1 MFGGLRLQR
10 GETTILRFRTR
21 QTAALLAYLAY
32 FPRPHS
38 RESLVEQFWPESPPD
53 KGRNNLRVA
62 LTSLRHQLEPPD
74 VQPGTSILANHRW
87 VQLQPNI
94 ITTDVRAFEDALVQA
109 TQNPLEQESHLAA
122 ALSLYD
128 GPLLPGFYDSWIP
141 LEENRLEE
149 LFLDAA
155 RRLVS
160 LHLDRGDQI
169 TARQWLHH
177 VARVAPHRTEVQK
190 WIENLSLPDR
200 AKSSFPSQNNKH
212 DQKESQQGEI
222 CIGSHSSPVSTRLT
236 GSTTLTGRTTLP
248 ASFNRFFG
256 RESEI
261 ACVSRLLK
269 AADSRLVTLTGSGGC
284 GKTRLAIEIVRQQ
297 YEQNQQA
304 GASSQALG
312 PSVFFV
318 PLADVTDAAFIGDAL
333 VAALALPPSSS
344 TTLSPASAP
353 ALGRVIEALKHH
365 AECLLLLDNFEH
377 LLPSGALIVQQLLQQ
392 VPALHCLVTTRQSLG
407 LPGESE
413 VVIGPMEVP
422 RKNESDP
429 ARLHQ
434 LPAVRLFVDRA
445 QARRADFQIT
455 LHNAVALSELIRRLE
470 GMPIALELC
479 AAQSR
484 VLSPRQILAQL
495 ESQKNDPLGL
505 LATRLGTRH
514 NSLRATFQW
523 SYGLLTPPLQQVF
536 RSLSVFRGGF
546 SIEAAGAVCHENLVL
561 PALAFLRDASLV
573 QSSEI
578 VVAPDHS
585 EMRFSLLETVRA
597 FAEEKLSAEERAEI
611 GARHA
616 SHYLELAETIKA
628 APYGSMPGWNSI
640 LEREQD
646 NFWAALQWS
655 STGCSEWAL
664 RLVPALN
671 DYWLSYQPAHGRKAA
686 EQLASLILGN
696 TIEGF
701 TALQGQV
708 LRHAGELALR
718 GHDFSNAHLWLEAS
732 LSLAQT
738 AQDLGGQAA
747 TLSSLGL
754 LVLEE
759 HHLDQAHR
767 YFEQA
772 LELGR
777 EHNEPAGLA
786 WMLRHRGALM
796 REQGNYQAAQE
807 CLQESLAL
815 FQTAQDN
822 NGVAW
827 VRLNLASL
835 LAVQDNWEEAKTLC
849 DEALAY
855 FRLRS
860 HKSGLM
866 WTLHQRGEIAR
877 HLSEPNAR
885 ELLEESLA
893 LAHQLDDQTA
903 INFCLNSL
911 ESLPNPEN

>member
-38 RESLVEQFWPESPPD
+38 RESLVEQFWPDSAPD

-74 VQPGTSILANHRW
+74 VLAGTSILANHRW
-87 VQLQPNI
+87 VQIQPNI
-94 ITTDVRAFEDALVQA
+94 ITTDVRCFENALAQA

-155 RRLVS
+155 RRLVA
-160 LHLDRGDQI
+160 LHLDREDQT

-177 VARVAPHRTEVQK
+177 VARVAPHREEVQK
-190 WIENLSLPDR
+190 WIGNPSMPDR
-200 AKSSFPSQNNKH
+200 LKTPIPLQNGKTKQSKLQLVKPFTVPTPSTA
-212 DQKESQQGEI
+212 
-222 CIGSHSSPVSTRLT
+222 SPRVTSP
-236 GSTTLTGRTTLP
+236 TTLP

-256 RESEI
+256 RESEM
-261 ACVSRLLK
+261 ACVRGLLQTAHSRLI
-269 AADSRLVTLTGSGGC
+269 TLTGPGGC
-284 GKTRLAIEIVRQQ
+284 GKTRLALEIVRQQ
-297 YEQNQQA
+297 VEQNQQDLDLGQA
-304 GASSQALG
+304 SQASG
-312 PSVFFV
+312 SSIFFV
-318 PLADVTDAAFIGDAL
+318 PLADVTDAAFISDAL

-344 TTLSPASAP
+344 TMSPASAP
-353 ALGRVIEALKHH
+353 ALSGVIEALSHH
-365 AECLLLLDNFEH
+365 GECLLLLDNFEH

-392 VPALHCLVTTRQSLG
+392 VLSLRCLITTRQRLG

-413 VVIGPMEVP
+413 VPIGPMEVP
-422 RKNESDP
+422 AKEESDP

-434 LPAVRLFVDRA
+434 LPSVRLFVDRA
-445 QARRADFQIT
+445 QARRPDFQIT
-455 LHNAVALSELIRRLE
+455 PHNAVALTQLIRRLE

-495 ESQKNDPLGL
+495 ENQESDPLEL
-505 LATRLGTRH
+505 NPARLGTRH
-514 NSLRATFQW
+514 NSLRATFEW

-536 RSLSVFRGGF
+536 RSLALFRGGF
-546 SIEAAGAVCHENLVL
+546 SIEAANAVCHENLVL

-597 FAEEKLSAEERAEI
+597 FAEEKLTADEHADI
-611 GARHA
+611 AARHA
-616 SHYLELAETIKA
+616 AHYLELAESIKA
-628 APYGSMPGWNSI
+628 APYGSLPGWNSI

-655 STGCSEWAL
+655 SNNRPEQAL
-664 RLVPALN
+664 RFVPALN
-671 DYWLSYQPAHGRKAA
+671 DYWLSYQPTHGRKAA
-686 EQLASLILGN
+686 EQLASLILN
-696 TIEGF
+696 DAIEDF
-701 TALQGQV
+701 TALQSQV
-708 LRHAGELALR
+708 LRQAGELALR
-718 GHDFSNAHLWLEAS
+718 GHDFSSAHLWLQAS
-732 LSLAQT
+732 LSRAQT
-738 AQDLGGQAA
+738 AQDWSGQAA

-754 LVLEE
+754 LALEE
-759 HHLDQAHR
+759 HRLEDAHN

-772 LELGR
+772 LQLGR
-777 EHNEPAGLA
+777 EHNDEPGIG
-786 WMLRHRGALM
+786 WMLRHRGALL
-796 REQGNYQAAQE
+796 REQGNDQAAQE
-807 CLQESLAL
+807 CLYESLAL
-815 FQTAQDN
+815 FQAAHDN
-822 NGVAW
+822 NGIAW
-827 VRLNLASL
+827 VHLNLASL
-835 LAVQDNWEEAKTLC
+835 LAAQGEWHEAETLC

-866 WTLHQRGEIAR
+866 WTLHQRGEIAL
-877 HLSEPNAR
+877 HLQEPNAQ

-893 LAHQLDDQTA
+893 IAHQLDDQTA
-903 INFCLNSL
+903 IGFCLKSL
-911 ESLPNPEN
+911 GSRITA

>member
-38 RESLVEQFWPESPPD
+38 RESLVEQFWPDSAPD

-74 VQPGTSILANHRW
+74 VLAGTSILANHRW
-87 VQLQPNI
+87 VQIQPNI
-94 ITTDVRAFEDALVQA
+94 ITTDVRCFEDALVQA

-155 RRLVS
+155 RRLVA
-160 LHLDRGDQI
+160 LHLDRKDQT

-177 VARVAPHRTEVQK
+177 VARVAPHREEVQK
-190 WIENLSLPDR
+190 WIGNLSMP
-200 AKSSFPSQNNKH
+200 
-212 DQKESQQGEI
+212 G
-222 CIGSHSSPVSTRLT
+222 RLT
-236 GSTTLTGRTTLP
+236 TPIPLQNSKTKQSRLQTVEPFTVSAPSIASPRVTSPTTLP
-248 ASFNRFFG
+248 PSFNRFFG

-261 ACVSRLLK
+261 ACVSGLLQT
-269 AADSRLVTLTGSGGC
+269 AHSHLITLTGPGGC
-284 GKTRLAIEIVRQQ
+284 GKTRLALEIARQQ
-297 YEQNQQA
+297 VEQNQQDLA
-304 GASSQALG
+304 LGQASQASG
-312 PSVFFV
+312 TSIFFV
-318 PLADVTDAAFIGDAL
+318 PLADVTDAAFISDAL

-344 TTLSPASAP
+344 STMSPPSAP
-353 ALGRVIEALKHH
+353 ALNRVIEALSHH
-365 AECLLLLDNFEH
+365 SQCLLLLDNFEH

-392 VPALHCLVTTRQSLG
+392 VPSLRCLITTRQRLD

-413 VVIGPMEVP
+413 VPIGPMEVP
-422 RKNESDP
+422 DKEESDP

-434 LPAVRLFVDRA
+434 LPSVRLFVDRA
-445 QARRADFQIT
+445 QARRPDFQIT
-455 LHNAVALSELIRRLE
+455 PHNAVALAQLIRRLE

-484 VLSPRQILAQL
+484 VLSPRQILTQL
-495 ESQKNDPLGL
+495 ENQQSDLLGL
-505 LATRLGTRH
+505 SPTRLGTRH
-514 NSLRATFQW
+514 NSLRATFEW

-536 RSLSVFRGGF
+536 RSLAIFRGGF
-546 SIEAAGAVCHENLVL
+546 SIEAANAVCHEDLVL

-578 VVAPDHS
+578 VVAPNHS

-597 FAEEKLSAEERAEI
+597 FVEEKLTPGEHDEI
-611 GARHA
+611 AARHA
-616 SHYLELAETIKA
+616 THYLELAQSIKA
-628 APYGSMPGWNSI
+628 APYGSLPGWNSI

-655 STGCSEWAL
+655 SNSRPEWAL
-664 RLVPALN
+664 RFVPALN
-671 DYWLSYQPAHGRKAA
+671 DYWLSYQPTHGRKAA
-686 EQLASLILGN
+686 EQLASLILTNATG
-696 TIEGF
+696 GF
-701 TALQGQV
+701 AALQSQV

-718 GHDFSNAHLWLEAS
+718 GHDFPNAHLWLQAS
-732 LSLAQT
+732 LLRAQT
-738 AQDLGGQAA
+738 AQDLSGQAA

-754 LVLEE
+754 LALEE
-759 HHLDQAHR
+759 HRLDDAHN

-772 LELGR
+772 LALGR
-777 EHNEPAGLA
+777 ENNDEPGIA
-786 WMLRHRGALM
+786 WMLRHRGALL
-796 REQGNYQAAQE
+796 RQQGNYQAAQE

-822 NGVAW
+822 NGIAW
-827 VRLNLASL
+827 VCLNLAGL
-835 LAVQDNWEEAKTLC
+835 LAAQGEWNEARLLC

-855 FRLRS
+855 FRLRG

-866 WTLHQRGEIAR
+866 WTLHQRGEIAL
-877 HLSEPNAR
+877 HFNEPDAQ

-893 LAHQLDDQTA
+893 IAHQLDDQTA
-903 INFCLNSL
+903 IGFCLKSL
-911 ESLPNPEN
+911 GSPTTA